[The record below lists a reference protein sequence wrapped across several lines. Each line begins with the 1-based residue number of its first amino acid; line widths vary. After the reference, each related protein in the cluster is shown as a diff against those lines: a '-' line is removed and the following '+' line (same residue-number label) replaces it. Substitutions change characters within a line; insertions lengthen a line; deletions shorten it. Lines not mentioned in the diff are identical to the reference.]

1 MASAGTDCVLGT
13 PHPNTP
19 EPASTH
25 RTSVSLWRA
34 HHEAAPCE
42 GAERGGWQPGHSH
55 RGRVVLRQQPPVPV
69 LAEYKSLL
77 TSGAHKRGN
86 SLRRVRFRLEWK
98 DAWMTAV
105 G

>member
-1 MASAGTDCVLGT
+1 MASAGTDCVQGHHTQILQNQLRPIG
-13 PHPNTP
+13 
-19 EPASTH
+19 
-25 RTSVSLWRA
+25 TSVSLWRA

-55 RGRVVLRQQPPVPV
+55 RGRVVLRQQPPVPA

-105 G
+105 S